1 MTNRKKYVIIYK
13 LDKAYADVAEL
24 ADALV
29 SGSSEAIHVG
39 SSPVVRTKK
48 GYKKD
53 IAAKSL
59 DFSRLFCFSA
69 LFSHSHE
76 KKILNTYGI

>member
-1 MTNRKKYVIIYK
+1 MSHAA
-13 LDKAYADVAEL
+13 DKATK
-24 ADALV
+24 
-29 SGSSEAIHVG
+29 I
-39 SSPVVRTKK
+39 PPPQPKK

-53 IAAKSL
+53 IAAKNL

-69 LFSHSHE
+69 IDTHSHK